1 MRPEKQA
8 VFKDYYTECE
18 MLWKDCANKTVVS
31 LLGLGGGG
39 GGRIFNAQEA
49 LEG

>member
-39 GGRIFNAQEA
+39 RIFNAQEA

>member
-18 MLWKDCANKTVVS
+18 TLRKDCANKTVVS
-31 LLGLGGGG
+31 LLWLGCN
-39 GGRIFNAQEA
+39 FNTQEA